1 MKTTQG
7 EKKKKTLVRKPR
19 VEPRLSDLPSP
30 QCPEFDS
37 QNFQHNKIRAPTSFV
52 LLGFFIKYDLPVSTL
67 ISNAV
72 TYVLGPLYLI
82 SKN

>member
-1 MKTTQG
+1 MKTTQ
-7 EKKKKTLVRKPR
+7 EKKKTLVRKPR
-19 VEPRLSDLPSP
+19 VEPRLGDLPSL
-30 QCPEFDS
+30 QCPGFDS

-52 LLGFFIKYDLPVSTL
+52 LLGFFIKYDLPISTL

-72 TYVLGPLYLI
+72 TYVLAPLYLI